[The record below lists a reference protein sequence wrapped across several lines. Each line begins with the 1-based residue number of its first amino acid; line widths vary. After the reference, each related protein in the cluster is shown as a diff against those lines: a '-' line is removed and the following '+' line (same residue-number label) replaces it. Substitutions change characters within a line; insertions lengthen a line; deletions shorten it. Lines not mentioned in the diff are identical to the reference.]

1 MEGRIAPEMMEYAQL
16 TRRGQI
22 RRMRRVAKHALTRY
36 GIEPVSVSILNHA
49 YNTTFTV
56 TGPDGARYVLHIL
69 RPVVDAMSEA
79 PTPVSVESELWW
91 LDQVR
96 ADLDLAVP
104 AAVRTSEGKGVVSV
118 AVEGMELPRL
128 CTLFHWIDGHM
139 LHQHVRP
146 AHLEAVGCLTARL
159 HNHSANLRVPT
170 WFNRPHV
177 DVADADAEEHVVR
190 LFTGGL
196 FVQVAD
202 VMRRVLQRT
211 RQAQRTLGSGPD
223 AFGLIHADIHQKNY
237 LFHGRQVRLIDFGDC
252 GWGHYLYDLAVSVSE
267 LEGLPNRAELRAA
280 LLAGYRQ
287 MRDLSLTHEAMIDAF
302 VMLREVQNLTWFL
315 QARNDPSYQGQAA
328 GIGERVT
335 RLERLLH
342 VEG

>member
-1 MEGRIAPEMMEYAQL
+1 M
-16 TRRGQI
+16 
-22 RRMRRVAKHALTRY
+22 
-36 GIEPVSVSILNHA
+36 
-49 YNTTFTV
+49 
-56 TGPDGARYVLHIL
+56 
-69 RPVVDAMSEA
+69 
-79 PTPVSVESELWW
+79 
-91 LDQVR
+91 
-96 ADLDLAVP
+96 
-104 AAVRTSEGKGVVSV
+104 
-118 AVEGMELPRL
+118 
-128 CTLFHWIDGHM
+128 
-139 LHQHVRP
+139 
-146 AHLEAVGCLTARL
+146 
-159 HNHSANLRVPT
+159 
-170 WFNRPHV
+170 
-177 DVADADAEEHVVR
+177 VR